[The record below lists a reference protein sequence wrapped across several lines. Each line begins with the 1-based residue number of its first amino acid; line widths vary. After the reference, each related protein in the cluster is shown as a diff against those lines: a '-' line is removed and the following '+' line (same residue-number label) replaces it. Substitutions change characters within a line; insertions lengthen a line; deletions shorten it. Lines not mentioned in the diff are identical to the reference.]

1 MNRLKWWTGWSITLT
16 NLIFICEERMN
27 ELEGEIKLMLRN
39 RYFEVK
45 VVEIAEWSFA
55 GVLCG

>member
-1 MNRLKWWTGWSITLT
+1 MNRLKWWTDWSITLT

>member
-1 MNRLKWWTGWSITLT
+1 
-16 NLIFICEERMN
+16 MN